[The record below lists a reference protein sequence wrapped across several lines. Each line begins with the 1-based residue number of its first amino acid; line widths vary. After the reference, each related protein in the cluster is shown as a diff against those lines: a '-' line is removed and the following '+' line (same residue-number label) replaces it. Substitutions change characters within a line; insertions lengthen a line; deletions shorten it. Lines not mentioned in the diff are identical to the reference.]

1 MSNNSKNI
9 EYKNFSSKYLDD
21 IIKIANKRFGKNYY
35 NRENFIENLNKSKGM
50 CTVAIDKL
58 KNEVLGYC
66 IFFEESLKKAEKH
79 FKIPIEELVSVTGS
93 GESICHTKSIA
104 LKENCE
110 KAGIGTELFRITLDK
125 AQKLGYKVAWC
136 PAWIRENYIPVGN
149 VLKRNNFTYYKTVG
163 NLWED
168 DKDYKCVVCSGP
180 CKCSAAVYYKILN

>member
-1 MSNNSKNI
+1 MGSNSKNV
-9 EYKNFSSKYLDD
+9 EYRDFSLKYLDD

-35 NRENFIENLNKSKGM
+35 TRENFMKTLDQSKGM

-58 KNEVLGYC
+58 KDEVLGYC

-79 FKIPIEELVSVTGS
+79 FKIPVEEFISVTGS

-104 LKENCE
+104 LRGNCE
-110 KAGIGTELFRITLDK
+110 KAGIGTELFKQTLDK

-136 PAWIRENYIPVGN
+136 PAWIRENYVPVGN
-149 VLKRNNFTYYKTVG
+149 VLKRNDFTYYKTVG

-168 DKDYKCVVCSGP
+168 DKDYKCIVCSGP
-180 CKCSAAVYYKILN
+180 CKCNAAVYYKILN